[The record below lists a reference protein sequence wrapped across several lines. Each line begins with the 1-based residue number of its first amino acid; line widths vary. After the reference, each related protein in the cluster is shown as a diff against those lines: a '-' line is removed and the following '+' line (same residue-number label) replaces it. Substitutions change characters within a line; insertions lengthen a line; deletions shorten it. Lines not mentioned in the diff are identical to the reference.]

1 MKILIG
7 SKNKVKIDGAQEAF
21 ESYFNNVEI
30 IGVPVESDVSRQPVN
45 EEIFIGAENR
55 VKNLKKYAKEN
66 NLEADFYVSVE
77 SGLIEMYGKPMILS
91 GAIIESKDGRV
102 SHGTCSGFPVPKRY
116 IEEIKGNDLSFVM
129 DKLFNQ
135 IGSGQKGGGIAAL
148 TKNQIQRKDLCRDAF
163 IMALTCFL
171 NEDIWKD

>member
-1 MKILIG
+1 MKVLIG

-66 NLEADFYVSVE
+66 NLEADFYVSV
-77 SGLIEMYGKPMILS
+77 
-91 GAIIESKDGRV
+91 
-102 SHGTCSGFPVPKRY
+102 
-116 IEEIKGNDLSFVM
+116 
-129 DKLFNQ
+129 
-135 IGSGQKGGGIAAL
+135 
-148 TKNQIQRKDLCRDAF
+148 
-163 IMALTCFL
+163 
-171 NEDIWKD
+171 